1 MVEKISTNTITGV
14 SPTLKDQGT
23 KEQIKVKPEE
33 KQKETKKT
41 EKAKS
46 GTKQSANTQVSA
58 AATTSSVNVTQ
69 ENSVQAPATN
79 PEANLA
85 PSGGAGE
92 NTATVVISEDVK
104 KENAIYR
111 LLIKWVG
118 NNQEKEV
125 ELRKDLEDGKLSWD
139 EAQKLGMTKQAFNLL
154 SVGGAVNK
162 VKKNGT
168 VKGAGYITAEDA
180 EKFQKGTIEDIAKGT
195 NQEGAVIGAYLTAN
209 KFAVVNK
216 GEAVR
221 RFNGSSLKGAGA
233 KTLLDSITDLNIK
246 AAATSILKNLGKEA
260 TDDTA
265 LNDKEL
271 GAFLITLSFLGQLK
285 DDERARIMLEAKSLG
300 KPSSAS
306 TEDYLVWVFPG
317 AKDWESVKGG
327 EAAGY
332 KGDPIDNN
340 KFTKVAAFIY
350 DTDPS
355 GSPKMKENPNYSGA
369 LDELDKLIAGSTLNE
384 KETIQAKAVKIDILF
399 GLAQGNIES
408 AGKDPKDAN
417 APKFI
422 REANDY
428 LVEVK
433 KLAAEG
439 KEYYSSQNK
448 LYVDSNGKI
457 LKDENVL
464 VYQKNKDEISRYE
477 ATEKYA
483 EALRGGHVLQVTDK
497 TLTLRADANNKASN
511 PEIIVN
517 KDAEIFWIEKKEDGI
532 KLKDSKVWYLVT
544 TNEGK
549 TGWVNSSSVKGCGP
563 QEEFE
568 RKYLEITNLILDKKN
583 MPKAQGEFEALK
595 KEFNEDAYPS
605 LKDVY
610 NGITKALGGDTSD
623 LTKDLPPLEK
633 KIIKAGDNGRQL
645 GEQVK
650 EEQGASKNKQNE
662 IAPNGTQKGAA
673 AAANATFDF
682 TGNTKDPGV
691 KQ

>member
-317 AKDWESVKGG
+317 AKDWESADKDVEKSSESTGKIEIPG
-327 EAAGY
+327 QKEFIGKIYNSDGTLKAGVT
-332 KGDPIDNN
+332 P
-340 KFTKVAAFIY
+340 
-350 DTDPS
+350 
-355 GSPKMKENPNYSGA
+355 
-369 LDELDKLIAGSTLNE
+369 LDFKDVLDKYTDALGKRYEELKGKVVSKSISNEEKTELQLLANELISKEGIRQNRQKIEDIATFAINNEEALSYDGVRNIVSSCITALIDFSTKNTPAVVE
-384 KETIQAKAVKIDILF
+384 KIMKAFEVKQNNREAVKVKDSDVTSKNVKDLFYQFQEEYAEVDSVCKRISNILS
-399 GLAQGNIES
+399 NIHTSPSVPEKVIY
-408 AGKDPKDAN
+408 AAV
-417 APKFI
+417 AI
-422 REANDY
+422 Y
-428 LVEVK
+428 LVEQNKNVK
-433 KLAAEG
+433 EFTSKLAEMA
-439 KEYYSSQNK
+439 S
-448 LYVDSNGKI
+448 
-457 LKDENVL
+457 KDL
-464 VYQKNKDEISRYE
+464 
-477 ATEKYA
+477 
-483 EALRGGHVLQVTDK
+483 
-497 TLTLRADANNKASN
+497 
-511 PEIIVN
+511 
-517 KDAEIFWIEKKEDGI
+517 
-532 KLKDSKVWYLVT
+532 
-544 TNEGK
+544 
-549 TGWVNSSSVKGCGP
+549 
-563 QEEFE
+563 
-568 RKYLEITNLILDKKN
+568 LDKPWKN
-583 MPKAQGEFEALK
+583 SKTAIADF
-595 KEFNEDAYPS
+595 
-605 LKDVY
+605 
-610 NGITKALGGDTSD
+610 ITWISD
-623 LTKDLPPLEK
+623 YTK
-633 KIIKAGDNGRQL
+633 
-645 GEQVK
+645 V
-650 EEQGASKNKQNE
+650 
-662 IAPNGTQKGAA
+662 
-673 AAANATFDF
+673 
-682 TGNTKDPGV
+682 
-691 KQ
+691 